1 MNTYK
6 ALWAETN
13 LEEITGNLADALHLA
28 DVFVGVSKQNLISAE
43 EIKTMNSD
51 PIIFALSN
59 PEPEILP
66 EEAKK

>member
-1 MNTYK
+1 
-6 ALWAETN
+6 
-13 LEEITGNLADALHLA
+13 
-28 DVFVGVSKQNLISAE
+28 VGVSKPNLISAE
-43 EIKTMNSD
+43 EVKTMNSD

>member
-6 ALWAETN
+6 ALWTETN
-13 LEEITGNLADALHLA
+13 LDGTTGNLADALRWA
-28 DVFVGVSKQNLISAE
+28 DVFVGVSKPNLISAE
-43 EIKTMNSD
+43 EVKTMNSD